1 MISVNTEMTDAAVS
15 SVGNC
20 SASGRDAAQGHQA
33 RWQDGILLGVLPLAA
48 LMVLE
53 QIPAWAFMW
62 AMALDI
68 FFGCKWLTWR
78 RTPNA
83 SRVLFGVALSYFFA
97 WPGMDAAAFSQGK
110 SCAETPNRADWLFAA
125 LKTIAGAALVWFA
138 ARETIGG
145 AAPLLTGWLGMIG
158 LVLLLHFGLF
168 HLLALAWRRGGV
180 GVRLIMRAP
189 LAATSLADF
198 WSARWNTAFNGLAH
212 KLALRPLAHR
222 FGVRCG
228 TLGVFL
234 ISGLIHELVLSLPAR
249 GGYGLPTAYFI
260 LQGVGVL
267 AERSLWGRRLGLG
280 RGLRGWL
287 FTAAFAAAPAFWLF
301 HPPFVYNVILPMLRA
316 FGAS

>member
-62 AMALDI
+62 AMALAI

-78 RTPNA
+78 RVWRSGSSTG
-83 SRVLFGVALSYFFA
+83 LGLSLAYFFA
-97 WPGMDAAAFSQGK
+97 WPGMDAAAFSQDK
-110 SCAETPNRADWLFAA
+110 NCAETTSYSDWLFTVI
-125 LKTIAGAALVWFA
+125 KTIAGAVLVWLA
-138 ARETIGG
+138 VRG
-145 AAPLLTGWLGMIG
+145 AFGSANLLTGWLGMIG

-180 GVRLIMRAP
+180 SVRPIMRAP

-212 KLALRPLAHR
+212 KLVFRPLAHR
-222 FGVRCG
+222 FGVGCA
-228 TLGVFL
+228 TWGVFL
-234 ISGLIHELVLSLPAR
+234 SSGLIHELVISLPAR

-260 LQGVGVL
+260 FQSVGVL
-267 AERSLWGRRLGLG
+267 AERSLWRRRAGLG

-287 FTAAFAAAPAFWLF
+287 FTATFAAAPAFWLF
-301 HPPFVYNVILPMLRA
+301 HPPFVHNVILPMLRA